1 MENRIIL
8 TMYLELLLKDPQY
21 LAVFSFSS
29 RTELLCIVCRIVVGF
44 SNCQISLFGLLILC

>member
-1 MENRIIL
+1 
-8 TMYLELLLKDPQY
+8 MYLELLLKDPQY